1 MMTSVRE
8 WLIGLVVVTLL
19 LSVVQMLIPKGTLRQ
34 IASFV
39 GGLLLL
45 AALLRPL
52 LSAVPVQLELE
63 LDVYRSQIQQR
74 EAEFVQ
80 EETAALQTLIAE
92 QTASYISEEAARL
105 GVSVTVQVET
115 VPGEDNVPLPWS
127 VQLTGTRSQA
137 LSEWIASELAIPAE
151 RQVWHEGLD
160 ES

>member
-1 MMTSVRE
+1 MMASVRE

-19 LSVVQMLIPKGTLRQ
+19 LSVVQMLIPKGPLRQ

-52 LSAVPVQLELE
+52 LSAVPVQLELD
-63 LDVYRSQIQQR
+63 LNAYRSQIQQR
-74 EAEFVQ
+74 EAEFAQ
-80 EETAALQTLIAE
+80 EEAATLQTLIAE
-92 QTASYISEEAARL
+92 QTASYISEEAVRL

-127 VQLTGTRSQA
+127 VQLTGPYSQA

-160 ES
+160 KS

>member
-1 MMTSVRE
+1 MMASVRE

-19 LSVVQMLIPKGTLRQ
+19 LSVVQMLIPKGPLRQ

-52 LSAVPVQLELE
+52 LSAVPVQLELD
-63 LDVYRSQIQQR
+63 LNAYRSQIQQR
-74 EAEFVQ
+74 EAEFAQ
-80 EETAALQTLIAE
+80 EEAATLQTLIAE
-92 QTASYISEEAARL
+92 QTASYISEEAVRL
-105 GVSVTVQVET
+105 GVSVMVQVET

-127 VQLTGTRSQA
+127 VQLTGPYSQA

-160 ES
+160 KS